1 MGLCCRSAV
10 WEGVCQTCLLTGR
23 QVLGINPHVASQ
35 NRMRMW
41 DLVVLIL
48 IPRAGGFSLH
58 RPVVYMIPTVFWR
71 TVLCLT
77 ALELMGNSESLTV
90 LCLFHKTPAFSAALS
105 CCAPGSSC
113 SSSPGAVSADEN
125 SNQSSLS
132 DVYQL
137 KVDSS
142 PNSSP
147 SPQQS
152 ESMSPAHT
160 SDFRTD
166 DSQPPTLG
174 QETLEGGCWTGKGG
188 GRWLGSGKAPP
199 GLVGGLVGGLGTAAS
214 LQGIGDFFC

>member
-1 MGLCCRSAV
+1 MLFLSLRPRLS
-10 WEGVCQTCLLTGR
+10 
-23 QVLGINPHVASQ
+23 VLP
-35 NRMRMW
+35 
-41 DLVVLIL
+41 
-48 IPRAGGFSLH
+48 
-58 RPVVYMIPTVFWR
+58 
-71 TVLCLT
+71 
-77 ALELMGNSESLTV
+77 
-90 LCLFHKTPAFSAALS
+90 SAAPAS
-105 CCAPGSSC
+105 GSRC
-113 SSSPGAVSADEN
+113 SSLLGAVSADEN

-174 QETLEGGCWTGKGG
+174 QETLEGGCWAGKGREEVMG
-188 GRWLGSGKAPP
+188 GPKEGPAGAL
-199 GLVGGLVGGLGTAAS
+199 LVWCVTEALLEVGRAAGNCVFCWRS
-214 LQGIGDFFC
+214 PLLALQ

>member
-1 MGLCCRSAV
+1 
-10 WEGVCQTCLLTGR
+10 
-23 QVLGINPHVASQ
+23 
-35 NRMRMW
+35 
-41 DLVVLIL
+41 
-48 IPRAGGFSLH
+48 AGS
-58 RPVVYMIPTVFWR
+58 R
-71 TVLCLT
+71 
-77 ALELMGNSESLTV
+77 
-90 LCLFHKTPAFSAALS
+90 
-105 CCAPGSSC
+105 C
-113 SSSPGAVSADEN
+113 SSSLGAVSADEN

-174 QETLEGGCWTGKGG
+174 QETLEEPSLPSSEVADEPPTLTKEEPVPLETQGIFSSVPNSSWEHPK
-188 GRWLGSGKAPP
+188 PP
-199 GLVGGLVGGLGTAAS
+199 GFLRG
-214 LQGIGDFFC
+214 